1 MRYTI
6 KEGNY
11 ANMGVEK
18 RENNYIFTF
27 EGEKEDKCCIVII
40 NKDTKAEEKIEI
52 PSNFCLGSLRSVE
65 ISGIETDD
73 FLYYYEINCTK
84 VVDPYS
90 RAIFGREKWNDET
103 REERDYEVS
112 GRVNDLD
119 FDWSDD
125 EAPEI
130 PKQDMIMY
138 KLHIRGFSKGNV
150 ANKKVAGTFE
160 GVKNRIDY
168 LKSLGVTTVEFM
180 PVYEF
185 EEMELPVSVEVP
197 DYVKWESED
206 DDVILP
212 PDENPISKK
221 VNYWGYGTGN
231 YFAVKSSYAF
241 CPEKA
246 SWEFKNLVKTFHSN
260 GMECILEMYF
270 PNDTNHNM
278 ILDALRFWVR
288 EYHVDGFHLLGENLP
303 ITAIVQD
310 VLLSR
315 TKIFYPEFNTNVV
328 PTGRNYKTL
337 FVYKDEY
344 MYPSR
349 KILNHMNGDMKSFLD
364 QQRKQGS
371 DLGYVNYI
379 TSNNG
384 FTMADLFM
392 YNYKHN
398 EANGEENAD
407 GNQWNYSNNYGEEGP
422 SRKKFVREVRN
433 LKWRNAMLMMFLAQ
447 GVPMIWSGDEI
458 KNSQH
463 GNNNAYCQDN
473 EIGWVDWKNEKNHK
487 SDLEFL
493 KKLIE
498 FRKAHPII
506 SQGEPFHFCDYKSFG
521 YPDLSFHGENAWIS
535 GSELNKQC
543 VGMMY
548 CGEYSPEKEN
558 NEYVYIAYNFYS
570 YREKLALP
578 GIGKKKKWY
587 LVADSSKKKDS
598 FNDEPVLYDS
608 QDYVIMNPQA
618 ICILVGK

>member
-1 MRYTI
+1 MKI
-6 KEGNY
+6 NVKEGNY
-11 ANMGVEK
+11 AKLGVQQQAGQVT
-18 RENNYIFTF
+18 FTF
-27 EGEKEDKCCIVII
+27 CGEKEDICFVVLVRKSDMNRVRV
-40 NKDTKAEEKIEI
+40 EVPE
-52 PSNFCLGSLRSVE
+52 SFCLGSLRSITIVNLDVT
-65 ISGIETDD
+65 GYV
-73 FLYYYEINCTK
+73 YYYEINGIK
-84 VVDPYS
+84 QIDPCAQ
-90 RAIFGREKWNDET
+90 RIVGREIWNDES
-103 REERDYEVS
+103 RKAKDYEVFC
-112 GRVNDLD
+112 GFAKED
-119 FDWSDD
+119 FDWKNDL
-125 EAPEI
+125 APEI
-130 PKQDMIMY
+130 PRDRMLLY
-138 KLHIRGFSKGNV
+138 KLHVRGFTMDADKQ
-150 ANKKVAGTFE
+150 KYPGTFQALM
-160 GVKNRIDY
+160 NRIGY
-168 LKSLGVTTVEFM
+168 LEKLGITTVELM

-185 EEMELPVSVEVP
+185 EEMPIPVETKLPE
-197 DYVKWESED
+197 YVKWE
-206 DDVILP
+206 
-212 PDENPISKK
+212 PDEEDMIQPES
-221 VNYWGYGTGN
+221 VQVQVGRLNYWGYGPGN
-231 YFAVKSSYAF
+231 YFAVKASYASN
-241 CPEKA
+241 PEQA
-246 SWEFKNLVKTFHSN
+246 DREYKTLIRRLHAHH
-260 GMECILEMYF
+260 MECIMEMYF
-270 PNDTNHNM
+270 PEDTNHNL
-278 ILDALRFWVR
+278 IVDVLRYWVR
-288 EYHVDGFHLLGENLP
+288 EYHVDGFHLLGESIP
-303 ITAIVQD
+303 VTAIVQD
-310 VLLSR
+310 NLLSR
-315 TKIFYPEFNTNVV
+315 TKIMCEKYDPGVV
-328 PTGRNYKTL
+328 CDGRKYMNLY
-337 FVYKDEY
+337 VYKDEY
-344 MYPSR
+344 MYPAR
-349 KILNHMNGDMKSFLD
+349 KILNHLNGNMKEFLD

-371 DLGYVNYI
+371 RLGYVNYI

-384 FTMADLFM
+384 FTLADLFM
-392 YNYKHN
+392 YNDRHN
-398 EANGEENAD
+398 EENGENNLD
-407 GNQWNYSNNYGEEGP
+407 GNAWNYSNNYGEEGP

-458 KNSQH
+458 KNSQQ